1 MTFSASRVSS
11 ISATTSNRGCCS
23 LLLFVLVQLLFSSS
37 RLVVVQAQAE
47 SLRRGG
53 TIARRDLA
61 NNSNKND
68 GCEAQ
73 CQNPPLKDLQYFD
86 GDDLLNVQTLQSRLK
101 THKEQ
106 YIAKLKGMYGAD
118 TYTAM
123 FEPTIP
129 VKDPLTNQTTKQ
141 SVNVGRHRIF
151 KDPAMLPVNK
161 KFNEDDLVDNG
172 PAWYRMVRKYQM
184 KLLQIQ
190 LGILEERFNAKNI
203 CLKECAAGDEGN
215 SRNLQQAS
223 GGLYTRF
230 TWVNGGHSASAG
242 HGNFYRESY
251 TAELERALQPILKE
265 IGLEFIAK
273 NYAMGGTESAE
284 EVALCSNSIFGRD
297 IDSISW
303 DYGMTDGHNQW
314 KMTMYFYRA
323 ARIAKLK
330 DSLSQPGNIPHRPS
344 LLGIHQGDDYN
355 QVLQTFQEMG
365 ATGKKIGGR
374 LILLLYFTLPHCT
387 ALHSTVHYS
396 CDTVVHVVCKQKIK
410 DASLNL
416 VSSFAF
422 S

>member
-1 MTFSASRVSS
+1 MTFSASRISS
-11 ISATTSNRGCCS
+11 ISTTTSSRGGCFS
-23 LLLFVLVQLLFSSS
+23 LLLFVVVQLLLSSS
-37 RLVVVQAQAE
+37 SLVAVQAQPE

-53 TIARRDLA
+53 GRRTASRDLA
-61 NNSNKND
+61 NDND
-68 GCEAQ
+68 NNNDAGCEAQ

-86 GDDLLNVQTLQSRLK
+86 GDDLLNVQTLQSRLQ

-118 TYTAM
+118 TYKAM

-129 VKDPLTNQTTKQ
+129 VMDPMTNQTTKQ
-141 SVNVGRHRIF
+141 SINVGRQLIF
-151 KDPAMLPVNK
+151 KDPGMLPVNK
-161 KFNEDDLVDNG
+161 KFDEDDLADNG

-190 LGILEERFNAKNI
+190 LGILEERFNAKSI

-215 SRNLQQAS
+215 SRNLQQKQQAS

-297 IDSISW
+297 VDSISW
-303 DYGMTDGHNQW
+303 DYGMTDGHDQW

-323 ARIAKLK
+323 ARMAKLR
-330 DSLSQPGNIPHRPS
+330 DSLSQPENIPHRPS

-374 LILLLYFTLPHCT
+374 LRLLLYFTVLHCT
-387 ALHSTVHYS
+387 ALHTTAH
-396 CDTVVHVVCKQKIK
+396 CLCH
-410 DASLNL
+410 L
-416 VSSFAF
+416 
-422 S
+422 